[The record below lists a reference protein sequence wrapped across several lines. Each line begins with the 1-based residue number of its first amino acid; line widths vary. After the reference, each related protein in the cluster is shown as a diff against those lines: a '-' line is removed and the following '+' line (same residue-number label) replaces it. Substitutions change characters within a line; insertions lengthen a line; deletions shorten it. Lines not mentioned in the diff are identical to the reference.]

1 MSTALPDLES
11 FRSWAR
17 KQFSK
22 YRGSVDF
29 VESKDR
35 YGCSSIGTCFHV
47 GEGVFVT
54 ARHVVESRTEIKIGF
69 DDNDVKQEL
78 LRKRNGEDGNPDA
91 TIQIDCGSVCFHPD
105 VSIDVRAFA
114 PHLSPKHI
122 SHLDVI
128 LTRFLGSTILSC
140 VRL

>member
-54 ARHVVESRTEIKIGF
+54 ARHAVESRTEIKIGF

-78 LRKRNGEDGNPDA
+78 LLKRNGEDGNPDA

-105 VSIDVRAFA
+105 VSIDVACFRAA
-114 PHLSPKHI
+114 PFPE
-122 SHLDVI
+122 
-128 LTRFLGSTILSC
+128 T
-140 VRL
+140 